1 MKENRT
7 EVIKV
12 RLTKEEK
19 ERLAKRV
26 KLEGISLST
35 YVRKSIL
42 GENIVSK
49 TDIQV
54 VFELKKIGVNIN
66 QLAKHV
72 NTLPI
77 NENIIDAIG
86 RIDLYMK
93 ELKLITDRIL

>member
-93 ELKLITDRIL
+93 ELKSITDRIL

>member
-26 KLEGISLST
+26 KLEGILLST

-93 ELKLITDRIL
+93 ELKSITDRIL